1 MEKPKNMKD
10 GQKDIRETLQMTE
23 DINVMNVEKDSLKTQ
38 ASLDIKEST
47 LERDPVHVMYVAKLS
62 FRAHN
67 LLTIR
72 EYIAS

>member
-10 GQKDIRETLQMTE
+10 GQKGIRETLQMTE

-72 EYIAS
+72 EYIAN